1 MLKTWLILIFVF
13 ALATAQALPVKKN
26 GKNAVV
32 SRHLKIDSS
41 KISVKQFDTLAIN
54 KYRASPPF
62 KYAEVKTG
70 TTWWD
75 RFWAWVWRQ
84 WVNFMQWLRKLVG
97 GGKGSGQNTAP
108 AMRYVI
114 IGIAAIVLVIGI
126 FKLIGISLRKIKKGK
141 KNTVEVPY
149 SESLENIHE
158 INFDQTIENAIAAKN
173 YRLAVRLLYLRSLK
187 QLSDRNLI
195 NWKLDK
201 TNSAYLNELVDAEQK
216 RRFSVL
222 TRQFEYVWYGDFP
235 LDGQSFQDINI
246 VFQEFKKQIA

>member
-1 MLKTWLILIFVF
+1 MLKTWLIFIFVF
-13 ALATAQALPVKKN
+13 ALATAHATPVKKN
-26 GKNAVV
+26 VKSPKV
-32 SRHLKIDSS
+32 SQHLKIDSS
-41 KISVKQFDTLAIN
+41 KITVKQFDTVAIN
-54 KYRASPPF
+54 KYRGEPAF
-62 KYAEVKTG
+62 KYAEVKTEL
-70 TTWWD
+70 TWWD
-75 RFWAWVWRQ
+75 RMWLWFWHQWRKF
-84 WVNFMQWLRKLVG
+84 VQWLNSLFSSGKS
-97 GGKGSGQNTAP
+97 GGKNTVP

-126 FKLIGISLRKIKKGK
+126 FKLIGISLRNIKKGK

-158 INFDQTIENAIAAKN
+158 INFDQAIENAVATKN

-201 TNSAYLNELVDAEQK
+201 TNSAYVDELTNADQK
-216 RRFSVL
+216 HRFSIL

-235 LDGQSFQDINI
+235 VDGQSFQDINI
-246 VFQEFKKQIA
+246 VFQEFKQQIA